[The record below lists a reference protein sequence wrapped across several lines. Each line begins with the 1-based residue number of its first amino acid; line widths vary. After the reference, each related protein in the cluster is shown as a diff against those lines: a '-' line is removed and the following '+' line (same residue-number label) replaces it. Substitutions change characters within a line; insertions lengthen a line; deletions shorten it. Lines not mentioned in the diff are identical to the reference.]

1 MSYEGSD
8 MTLGRFSEAVD
19 VFWIFLAGEQA
30 ENQEVLE
37 DQKYCSFCKTPF
49 FWELPYISILICI
62 LGVSFI
68 LDWGEH
74 FLLWFRSESEYLSRK
89 LLALAVACPKVI
101 NHQPILWRSA
111 VGGSGKWSLK
121 HNPASSSWTVY
132 ICRIQV
138 YIYVEESRFIFRVY
152 ANDVFSWCQRM

>member
-30 ENQEVLE
+30 EKQEVLE

-68 LDWGEH
+68 LDCQGAGEH

-89 LLALAVACPKVI
+89 LLALAAACPKVI

-111 VGGSGKWSLK
+111 VQWEE
-121 HNPASSSWTVY
+121 
-132 ICRIQV
+132 
-138 YIYVEESRFIFRVY
+138 VES
-152 ANDVFSWCQRM
+152 DL